1 MKPIL
6 VMNGANLNM
15 LGKREP
21 GIYGAAS
28 LADLE
33 TLLRKHAKKMDLELE
48 FFQSNVEGELINRLH
63 EAAGNVH
70 AVVLN
75 PGGYTHT
82 SVSLRDAISSIAP
95 TPVIEVHLS
104 NVYARPDDFR
114 HKSLTAPVCIGQIS
128 GFGPN
133 SYILALEAASR
144 L

>member
-21 GIYGAAS
+21 EVYGTSS

-33 TLLRKHAKKMDLELE
+33 KTLRERAKLLNAELE
-48 FFQSNVEGELINRLH
+48 FFQSNIEGELINRLH
-63 EAAGNVH
+63 QAMGNVR
-70 AVVLN
+70 AVILN
-75 PGGYTHT
+75 PGAFTHT
-82 SVSLRDAISSIAP
+82 SVAIRDAIAAITP

-104 NVYARPDDFR
+104 NVYARHEEFR
-114 HKSLTAPVCIGQIS
+114 HKSLTAPVCVGQIS
-128 GFGPN
+128 GFGPT
-133 SYILALEAASR
+133 SYVLALEAAAR